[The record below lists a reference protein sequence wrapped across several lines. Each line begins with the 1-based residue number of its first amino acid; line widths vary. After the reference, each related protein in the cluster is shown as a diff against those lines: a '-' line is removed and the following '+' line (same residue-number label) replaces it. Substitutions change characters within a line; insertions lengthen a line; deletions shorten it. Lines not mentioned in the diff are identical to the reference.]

1 MQKLNWTDS
10 CNIVFRLSR
19 LLDFCSL
26 LLLVR
31 SGQLTGQTCH
41 VTSRPS
47 LCWPDSSW
55 FCGYR
60 RFWLV
65 LAGSGGMS
73 PGLAGWSRTRVNML
87 EAQRPE
93 SSSTEVCVIPEN
105 QHCGP
110 VPDIQRA
117 QLAPGGSLLGCLGP
131 RGRLVVWDPADREA
145 PPAVEEENHTEWVRQ
160 EELTAAFLVSELCLR
175 AGSGLPYH
183 RTHLISDINE
193 TKVGKRHKEWN

>member
-65 LAGSGGMS
+65 LVECLLDSQADLGLVWTCWRLSGRRAAPQRCASSRRTSTVDRYRTSRGLS
-73 PGLAGWSRTRVNML
+73 WLLEAPCSDVWGPGAGWWCGTRRTER
-87 EAQRPE
+87 
-93 SSSTEVCVIPEN
+93 
-105 QHCGP
+105 
-110 VPDIQRA
+110 
-117 QLAPGGSLLGCLGP
+117 LL
-131 RGRLVVWDPADREA
+131 RL
-145 PPAVEEENHTEWVRQ
+145 
-160 EELTAAFLVSELCLR
+160 
-175 AGSGLPYH
+175 
-183 RTHLISDINE
+183 
-193 TKVGKRHKEWN
+193 